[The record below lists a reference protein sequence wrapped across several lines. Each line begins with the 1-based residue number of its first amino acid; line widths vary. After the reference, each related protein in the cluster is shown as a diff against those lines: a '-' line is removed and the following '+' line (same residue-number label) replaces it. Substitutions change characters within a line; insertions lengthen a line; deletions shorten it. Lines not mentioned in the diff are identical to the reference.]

1 MCLFSRTARFAL
13 PLLCLTLFPVSCADG
28 PQGGSPLKYSGDPV
42 ADFVTA
48 LRVGDTGKVERL
60 IDSDPS
66 LLKLTDEQGQTAMH
80 YAALGNQPRVIA
92 LLKDK
97 GMDLNARDFEGRTP
111 LTVLEASGFRYEEAR
126 DALLKMGAQR

>member
-1 MCLFSRTARFAL
+1 M
-13 PLLCLTLFPVSCADG
+13 
-28 PQGGSPLKYSGDPV
+28 KYSGDPV
-42 ADFVTA
+42 ADFATA
-48 LRVGDTGKVERL
+48 RRVGDTGKVERL

-97 GMDLNARDFEGRTP
+97 GMDLNVRDFEGRTP
-111 LTVLEASGFRYEEAR
+111 LTVLEDSGFRYEEAR